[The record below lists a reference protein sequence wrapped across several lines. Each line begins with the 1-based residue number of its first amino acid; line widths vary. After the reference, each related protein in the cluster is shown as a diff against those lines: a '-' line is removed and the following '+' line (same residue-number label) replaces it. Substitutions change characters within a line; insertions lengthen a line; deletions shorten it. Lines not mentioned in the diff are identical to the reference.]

1 MVLAVTVC
9 LSTNGRL
16 DGEDDATPAKKNAL
30 KDCTE
35 ALGTGTSRF
44 LTRAPEDALDVG
56 ELAEYGGGKLDR
68 VWSSGGVEAWD

>member
-1 MVLAVTVC
+1 
-9 LSTNGRL
+9 
-16 DGEDDATPAKKNAL
+16 L

>member
-1 MVLAVTVC
+1 MPQHKGAARRRGYC
-9 LSTNGRL
+9 NS
-16 DGEDDATPAKKNAL
+16 GEKNAL